1 MPRAR
6 VRTMPRL
13 TERQQLAAAMAAS
26 AADYEHERGT
36 AVKTT
41 TMKTTTMTT
50 TTHGE
55 HMGVGRGYSP
65 VMRTPHAVNEH
76 GSGVGARHGGSAGTP
91 RTPASAGAGAGA
103 TTPAT
108 TMVTTPGESNLYGAL
123 QSNKRNRSRQ
133 AKELASLAPWAWDPL
148 VGKHAPGPSA
158 LRDFSEVV
166 TDKTLVASAS
176 GAISSVAVK
185 TFTRFPID
193 DVVVG
198 DAKGRAAAVKQTTG
212 KDAAQ
217 VGAADVAAKAKKP
230 AAATTTTTTTTTT
243 TVAAVKTP
251 VTTTTKARDG
261 KKRARITMGAV
272 TPLKLASTLDEASER
287 EKPTAGTRSSARA
300 TAAAAA
306 RAVAVQVSNKEN
318 AVPKQKRAPLPP
330 PSRAPSRAALTE
342 VKNAP
347 AAPKRKA
354 VENPT
359 AKAVV
364 AVATAVAPK
373 TKDEK
378 NLMFITPVAPAKKKS
393 RIGATSDDDV
403 RRQWYAFECLLAK
416 TYVKAIRHPIMP
428 AVKPSRRLLEA
439 YRAFSKSRITP
450 NERVSA
456 PTTELKIG
464 AALERGLDA
473 LVAEDARFAK

>member
-1 MPRAR
+1 
-6 VRTMPRL
+6 MPRL

-26 AADYEHERGT
+26 AADYAHERGT
-36 AVKTT
+36 TAVVKMTT
-41 TMKTTTMTT
+41 TQGMTT
-50 TTHGE
+50 TTRVMMHGE
-55 HMGVGRGYSP
+55 HGVGGRGYSP
-65 VMRTPHAVNEH
+65 VVRTPHAVNEH
-76 GSGVGARHGGSAGTP
+76 GRGVGARHGASAGTP
-91 RTPASAGAGAGA
+91 RTPASASADAGADAGA
-103 TTPAT
+103 DATPA

-198 DAKGRAAAVKQTTG
+198 DAKGRTAAVKQTTG
-212 KDAAQ
+212 KDAAK

-243 TVAAVKTP
+243 VAVAKTP
-251 VTTTTKARDG
+251 VTTTTKAHDG
-261 KKRARITMGAV
+261 KKRARTTMGAV

-318 AVPKQKRAPLPP
+318 AAPKQKRAPLPP

-354 VENPT
+354 VEKPT
-359 AKAVV
+359 AKAVL

-373 TKDEK
+373 AKEEN

-393 RIGATSDDDV
+393 RIGAMSDDDV
-403 RRQWYAFECLLAK
+403 RRQSYALECLLAR

-428 AVKPSRRLLEA
+428 TVKPSRRLLDA

-450 NERVSA
+450 NERVST

>member
-41 TMKTTTMTT
+41 TMKT

-185 TFTRFPID
+185 TFARFPID

-230 AAATTTTTTTTTT
+230 AAATTTTTT
-243 TVAAVKTP
+243 VAAVKTP

-261 KKRARITMGAV
+261 KKRARTTMGAV

-318 AVPKQKRAPLPP
+318 AAPKQKSAPLPP

-354 VENPT
+354 VEKPT

-373 TKDEK
+373 TKEEN

-393 RIGATSDDDV
+393 CIGATSGDDV
-403 RRQWYAFECLLAK
+403 RRQSYALECLLAK

-428 AVKPSRRLLEA
+428 TVKPSRRLLDA

-473 LVAEDARFAK
+473 LVAKDARFAK

>member
-1 MPRAR
+1 
-6 VRTMPRL
+6 MPRL

-26 AADYEHERGT
+26 AADYAHASGT
-36 AVKTT
+36 AVEMAKTT
-41 TMKTTTMTT
+41 KMTMTTTMTT
-50 TTHGE
+50 TTTMRGE
-55 HMGVGRGYSP
+55 HGGVGRGYSP
-65 VMRTPHAVNEH
+65 AVRTPRAVNER
-76 GSGVGARHGGSAGTP
+76 GGGVGARHGASAGTP
-91 RTPASAGAGAGA
+91 RTPASAGA

-108 TMVTTPGESNLYGAL
+108 TMVTTPGGSNLYGAL

-166 TDKTLVASAS
+166 TDKTLMASAS

-193 DVVVG
+193 DFVG

-212 KDAAQ
+212 KDAAK
-217 VGAADVAAKAKKP
+217 VGDGDAAAKAKKP

-243 TVAAVKTP
+243 VAAAKTP

-261 KKRARITMGAV
+261 KKRARTTMGAV

-318 AVPKQKRAPLPP
+318 AAPKQKSAPLPP

-354 VENPT
+354 VEKPT

-373 TKDEK
+373 TKEEN

-393 RIGATSDDDV
+393 CIGATSGDDV
-403 RRQWYAFECLLAK
+403 RRQSYALECLLAK

-428 AVKPSRRLLEA
+428 TVKPSRRLLDA

-473 LVAEDARFAK
+473 LVAKDARFAK

>member
-1 MPRAR
+1 VPRAR

-41 TMKTTTMTT
+41 TMKTTTTTT

-76 GSGVGARHGGSAGTP
+76 GSGVGARHGASAGTP

-230 AAATTTTTTTTTT
+230 AAATTTTT

>member
-1 MPRAR
+1 
-6 VRTMPRL
+6 
-13 TERQQLAAAMAAS
+13 
-26 AADYEHERGT
+26 
-36 AVKTT
+36 
-41 TMKTTTMTT
+41 
-50 TTHGE
+50 
-55 HMGVGRGYSP
+55 
-65 VMRTPHAVNEH
+65 
-76 GSGVGARHGGSAGTP
+76 
-91 RTPASAGAGAGA
+91 
-103 TTPAT
+103 
-108 TMVTTPGESNLYGAL
+108 MVTTPGESNLYGAL

-230 AAATTTTTTTTTT
+230 AAATTTTTT
-243 TVAAVKTP
+243 VAAVKTP

-306 RAVAVQVSNKEN
+306 RAVVVQVSNKEN